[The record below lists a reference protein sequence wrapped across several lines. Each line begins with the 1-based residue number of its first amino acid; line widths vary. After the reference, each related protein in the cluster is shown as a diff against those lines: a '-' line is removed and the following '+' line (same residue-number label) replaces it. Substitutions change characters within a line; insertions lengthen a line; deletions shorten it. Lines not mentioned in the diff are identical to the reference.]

1 LGEALKSVEEMKIK
15 SDFDHQMID
24 DKDMEIERL
33 INEKKA
39 LRMQLDT
46 AEKERAERVEKNEK
60 DLKGRK
66 EVERIKRDN

>member
-1 LGEALKSVEEMKIK
+1 MKSVEEMKIK

-24 DKDMEIERL
+24 DKDREIERL

-66 EVERIKRDN
+66 EVDRIKREN

>member
-1 LGEALKSVEEMKIK
+1 MKSVEEMKIK

-24 DKDMEIERL
+24 DKDREIERL
-33 INEKKA
+33 ISEKKA

-66 EVERIKRDN
+66 EVDRIKREN